1 MPELSRKRRLLVLG
15 VCCSSLF
22 IVGLD
27 ATIVNIALPSIQHDL
42 HAPVSGLQWTVDAY
56 TLVVASFLILAGS
69 TGDRVGRRRTFQ
81 VGLATFTLGSLLCS
95 LAPSLGWLVAF
106 RAMQAI
112 GGSMLNPVALSIIA
126 NTFTDNRERAR
137 AFGVW
142 GAVFGLSMALGPV
155 VGGVLVATVGWRG
168 IFWVNI
174 PVGIA
179 AIVATA
185 LAVPE
190 SRAAHGR
197 RVDPVGQV
205 LIIVMLASLTYA
217 IIEGPRHGWSSG
229 IILGLFGLAAAA
241 AAGLAIYEPRREE
254 PLLDLRFFR
263 SAPFTGAVV
272 IAITAFSALAG
283 FLFLNTLYLQD
294 ARHLSALHAG
304 LYTLPMA
311 AMTVLLAPL
320 SGRITGQR
328 GPRIPLLVAGVM
340 TTAGALLMSGF
351 TATTPVPW
359 LMLAYVVLGIGN
371 GMVNPPISNTAVSGM
386 PRSQAGVAAAV
397 ASTSRQVGGSLGV
410 ALTGSAVASALHG
423 SLRTGFVPAS
433 HAGWLIVAGCGV
445 LVLVAGVASS
455 GRWARG
461 TAERTAGLLISE
473 EPAVPAAAPGPP
485 RPGLA
490 CAVTWTVS
498 RGSSW
503 SVGYSVRCSPSL
515 PAHENSS
522 EAAHHGGVTAPDT
535 PKAADLRR
543 TRNGFLRCSRLPV
556 ALILD
561 APEAVPCRPLETFLA
576 KTAQRLP
583 DSGPRVRYARRTRS
597 GVMLT
602 VTPAQHAPQADHA
615 RPTSTGARRHCGALP
630 VKPAQRLPDLGP
642 AVGCPRRAL
651 MGIPRS
657 GLLPRTLFHGTA
669 RGGQL
674 KVTHES
680 THFL

>member
-1 MPELSRKRRLLVLG
+1 LVPELSRGRRLLVLA

-69 TGDRVGRRRTFQ
+69 TGDRIGRRRTFQ

-106 RAMQAI
+106 RAVQAI
-112 GGSMLNPVALSIIA
+112 GGSMLNPVALSIIS
-126 NTFTDNRERAR
+126 NTFTDDRERAR

-155 VGGVLVATVGWRG
+155 LGGVLVATAGWRG

-197 RVDPVGQV
+197 RVDPVGQL

-217 IIEGPRHGWSSG
+217 IIEGPRHGWGSG
-229 IILGLFGLAAAA
+229 LILGLFGLAALAT
-241 AAGLAIYEPRREE
+241 AGLAVYEPRRAE

-263 SAPFTGAVV
+263 SAPFTGAVL
-272 IAITAFSALAG
+272 IAISAFSALAG

-340 TTAGALLMSGF
+340 TTAGGLMMAGV
-351 TATTPVPW
+351 TAATPVAW
-359 LMLAYVVLGIGN
+359 LLLGYFAFGIGN
-371 GMVNPPISNTAVSGM
+371 GMVNPAISNTALSGM
-386 PRSQAGVAAAV
+386 PRAQAGVAAAV

-423 SLRTGFVPAS
+423 PLRTGFVPAS
-433 HAGWLIVAGCGV
+433 HGAWLITAGCGV
-445 LVLVAGVASS
+445 LVLVAGLATS
-455 GRWARG
+455 GRWARE
-461 TAERTAGLLISE
+461 TAARTAGRLMSE
-473 EPAVPAAAPGPP
+473 KPGIPSPPPDPP
-485 RPGLA
+485 RRLDPPRRDHDFGG
-490 CAVTWTVS
+490 AVT
-498 RGSSW
+498 
-503 SVGYSVRCSPSL
+503 P
-515 PAHENSS
+515 
-522 EAAHHGGVTAPDT
+522 
-535 PKAADLRR
+535 PK
-543 TRNGFLRCSRLPV
+543 S
-556 ALILD
+556 
-561 APEAVPCRPLETFLA
+561 
-576 KTAQRLP
+576 
-583 DSGPRVRYARRTRS
+583 
-597 GVMLT
+597 
-602 VTPAQHAPQADHA
+602 
-615 RPTSTGARRHCGALP
+615 
-630 VKPAQRLPDLGP
+630 
-642 AVGCPRRAL
+642 
-651 MGIPRS
+651 
-657 GLLPRTLFHGTA
+657 
-669 RGGQL
+669 
-674 KVTHES
+674 
-680 THFL
+680 

>member
-1 MPELSRKRRLLVLG
+1 LADNSEELVPELSRRRRLLVLA

-27 ATIVNIALPSIQHDL
+27 STIVNIALPSIQRDL

-81 VGLATFTLGSLLCS
+81 VGLATFTVGSLLCS

-106 RAMQAI
+106 RAVQAI

-126 NTFTDNRERAR
+126 NTFTDDRERAR
-137 AFGVW
+137 ALGIW

-174 PVGIA
+174 PIGIA

-185 LAVPE
+185 LVVPE
-190 SRAAHGR
+190 SRAPHGR

-217 IIEGPRHGWSSG
+217 IIEGPRHGWGSAT
-229 IILGLFGLAAAA
+229 ILGLFGVSAAAA
-241 AAGLAIYEPRREE
+241 TALAIYEPRREE

-340 TTAGALLMSGF
+340 TTAGALLMAGV
-351 TATTPVPW
+351 TATTPVAW

-397 ASTSRQVGGSLGV
+397 ASTSRQVGSSLGV

-423 SLRTGFVPAS
+423 SLGTGFVPAS

-445 LVLVAGVASS
+445 LVLVAGLATS
-455 GRWARG
+455 GRWARA
-461 TAERTAGLLISE
+461 TAERTAGRLMSE
-473 EPAVPAAAPGPP
+473 EPRVP
-485 RPGLA
+485 
-490 CAVTWTVS
+490 VT
-498 RGSSW
+498 
-503 SVGYSVRCSPSL
+503 
-515 PAHENSS
+515 
-522 EAAHHGGVTAPDT
+522 
-535 PKAADLRR
+535 
-543 TRNGFLRCSRLPV
+543 TR
-556 ALILD
+556 
-561 APEAVPCRPLETFLA
+561 
-576 KTAQRLP
+576 
-583 DSGPRVRYARRTRS
+583 
-597 GVMLT
+597 
-602 VTPAQHAPQADHA
+602 
-615 RPTSTGARRHCGALP
+615 
-630 VKPAQRLPDLGP
+630 
-642 AVGCPRRAL
+642 
-651 MGIPRS
+651 
-657 GLLPRTLFHGTA
+657 
-669 RGGQL
+669 
-674 KVTHES
+674 
-680 THFL
+680 

>member
-1 MPELSRKRRLLVLG
+1 MPELSRRRKLLVLT

-27 ATIVNIALPSIQHDL
+27 ATIVNIALPSIQRDL
-42 HAPVSGLQWTVDAY
+42 HAQVSGLQWTVDAY

-69 TGDRVGRRRTFQ
+69 TGDRVGRRRIFQ

-95 LAPSLGWLVAF
+95 LAPSLGWLIAF
-106 RAMQAI
+106 RALQAI

-126 NTFTDNRERAR
+126 NTFTDARERAR
-137 AFGVW
+137 ALGIW
-142 GAVFGLSMALGPV
+142 GAVFGLSMAMGPV

-185 LAVPE
+185 LVVPE

-205 LIIVMLASLTYA
+205 LIIVTLASLTYA
-217 IIEGPRHGWSSG
+217 IIEGPRHGWSSAT
-229 IILGLFGLAAAA
+229 ILGLFGLSAAAA
-241 AAGLAIYEPRREE
+241 VALAIYEPRREE

-340 TTAGALLMSGF
+340 TTAGALLMSEF
-351 TATTPVPW
+351 TATTPVAW

-410 ALTGSAVASALHG
+410 ALTGSAVASGLHG
-423 SLRTGFVPAS
+423 SLSTGFVPAS
-433 HAGWLIVAGCGV
+433 HAGWLIVAGCGL
-445 LVLVAGVASS
+445 LVLVAGLATS

-461 TAERTAGLLISE
+461 TAERTAELLISE
-473 EPAVPAAAPGPP
+473 EPRVPI
-485 RPGLA
+485 
-490 CAVTWTVS
+490 T
-498 RGSSW
+498 
-503 SVGYSVRCSPSL
+503 
-515 PAHENSS
+515 
-522 EAAHHGGVTAPDT
+522 T
-535 PKAADLRR
+535 P
-543 TRNGFLRCSRLPV
+543 
-556 ALILD
+556 
-561 APEAVPCRPLETFLA
+561 
-576 KTAQRLP
+576 
-583 DSGPRVRYARRTRS
+583 
-597 GVMLT
+597 
-602 VTPAQHAPQADHA
+602 
-615 RPTSTGARRHCGALP
+615 
-630 VKPAQRLPDLGP
+630 
-642 AVGCPRRAL
+642 
-651 MGIPRS
+651 
-657 GLLPRTLFHGTA
+657 
-669 RGGQL
+669 
-674 KVTHES
+674 
-680 THFL
+680 

>member
-1 MPELSRKRRLLVLG
+1 VPELSRRRRLLVLT

-27 ATIVNIALPSIQHDL
+27 ATIVNIALPSIQRDL

-56 TLVVASFLILAGS
+56 TLVVASFLMLAGS

-106 RAMQAI
+106 RAVQAI

-126 NTFTDNRERAR
+126 NTFTGARERAR
-137 AFGVW
+137 ALGIW
-142 GAVFGLSMALGPV
+142 AAVFGLSMALGPV
-155 VGGVLVATVGWRG
+155 LGGVIVATVGWRG

-185 LAVPE
+185 LTVPE
-190 SRAAHGR
+190 SRAAHAR
-197 RVDPVGQV
+197 RVDPAGQA
-205 LIIVMLASLTYA
+205 LIIAMLASLTYA
-217 IIEGPRHGWSSG
+217 IIEGPRHGWGSG
-229 IILGLFGLAAAA
+229 LILGLFAVAALA
-241 AAGLAIYEPRREE
+241 AAGLAIYEPRRAE

-272 IAITAFSALAG
+272 IAIAAFSALAG

-320 SGRITGQR
+320 SGRITGHR
-328 GPRIPLLVAGVM
+328 GPRVPLLIGGVM
-340 TTAGALLMSGF
+340 TTAGALLMAGV
-351 TATTPVPW
+351 TATTPVAW
-359 LMLAYVVLGIGN
+359 LLLAYVVLGIGT

-423 SLRTGFVPAS
+423 PLRTGFVPAS
-433 HAGWLIVAGCGV
+433 HTGWLIIAGCGV
-445 LVLVAGVASS
+445 LVLLAGLATS

-461 TAERTAGLLISE
+461 TAARTADRLMSE
-473 EPAVPAAAPGPP
+473 EAASTSSPPDLPPAHAP
-485 RPGLA
+485 
-490 CAVTWTVS
+490 VS
-498 RGSSW
+498 R
-503 SVGYSVRCSPSL
+503 P
-515 PAHENSS
+515 
-522 EAAHHGGVTAPDT
+522 
-535 PKAADLRR
+535 
-543 TRNGFLRCSRLPV
+543 
-556 ALILD
+556 
-561 APEAVPCRPLETFLA
+561 
-576 KTAQRLP
+576 QR
-583 DSGPRVRYARRTRS
+583 
-597 GVMLT
+597 
-602 VTPAQHAPQADHA
+602 
-615 RPTSTGARRHCGALP
+615 
-630 VKPAQRLPDLGP
+630 
-642 AVGCPRRAL
+642 
-651 MGIPRS
+651 
-657 GLLPRTLFHGTA
+657 
-669 RGGQL
+669 
-674 KVTHES
+674 
-680 THFL
+680 

>member
-1 MPELSRKRRLLVLG
+1 MPELSRRRRLLVLT

-56 TLVVASFLILAGS
+56 TLTVASFLILAGS

-95 LAPSLGWLVAF
+95 LAPSLGWLIAF

-112 GGSMLNPVALSIIA
+112 GGSMLNPVALAIIA
-126 NTFTDNRERAR
+126 NTFTNDRERAR

-185 LAVPE
+185 LVVPE
-190 SRAAHGR
+190 SRAAHAR

-205 LIIVMLASLTYA
+205 LIVVMLASLTYA
-217 IIEGPRHGWSSG
+217 IIEGPRHGWSSATT
-229 IILGLFGLAAAA
+229 LGLFCLSAAA
-241 AAGLAIYEPRREE
+241 AAGLAIYEPRRKE

-304 LYTLPMA
+304 LYMLPMA

-351 TATTPVPW
+351 TATTSVAW

-410 ALTGSAVASALHG
+410 ALTGSAVASGLHG

-445 LVLVAGVASS
+445 LVLVTGLATS
-455 GRWARG
+455 GRWARA
-461 TAERTAGLLISE
+461 TAVRTADRLMPE
-473 EPAVPAAAPGPP
+473 EPKVP
-485 RPGLA
+485 
-490 CAVTWTVS
+490 
-498 RGSSW
+498 
-503 SVGYSVRCSPSL
+503 
-515 PAHENSS
+515 
-522 EAAHHGGVTAPDT
+522 VTAP
-535 PKAADLRR
+535 
-543 TRNGFLRCSRLPV
+543 
-556 ALILD
+556 
-561 APEAVPCRPLETFLA
+561 
-576 KTAQRLP
+576 
-583 DSGPRVRYARRTRS
+583 
-597 GVMLT
+597 
-602 VTPAQHAPQADHA
+602 
-615 RPTSTGARRHCGALP
+615 
-630 VKPAQRLPDLGP
+630 
-642 AVGCPRRAL
+642 
-651 MGIPRS
+651 
-657 GLLPRTLFHGTA
+657 
-669 RGGQL
+669 
-674 KVTHES
+674 
-680 THFL
+680 

>member
-1 MPELSRKRRLLVLG
+1 MPELSRGRQLLVLA

-95 LAPSLGWLVAF
+95 LAPGLGWLVAF
-106 RAMQAI
+106 RAVQAI

-126 NTFTDNRERAR
+126 NTFTDDRERAQ
-137 AFGVW
+137 AIGIW

-155 VGGVLVATVGWRG
+155 IGGVLVATVGWRG
-168 IFWVNI
+168 IFWVNV
-174 PVGIA
+174 PVGIV

-190 SRAAHGR
+190 SRAAHPR

-217 IIEGPRHGWSSG
+217 IIEGPSRGWGSPV
-229 IILGLFGLAAAA
+229 ILGLFGVAALA
-241 AAGLAIYEPRREE
+241 AAGLACYEPRRDE

-320 SGRITGQR
+320 SGRITGRR
-328 GPRIPLLVAGVM
+328 GPRIPLVVAGVM
-340 TTAGALLMSGF
+340 TTAGALLMSGV
-351 TATTPVPW
+351 TAVTPVAW

-371 GMVNPPISNTAVSGM
+371 GMVNPPISVTAVSGM

-397 ASTSRQVGGSLGV
+397 ASTSRQVGASLGV

-433 HAGWLIVAGCGV
+433 HTGWLIVAGCGV
-445 LVLVAGVASS
+445 LVLVAALATS
-455 GRWARG
+455 GRWARA
-461 TAERTAGLLISE
+461 TAARTADRLMFE
-473 EPAVPAAAPGPP
+473 EPRVP
-485 RPGLA
+485 
-490 CAVTWTVS
+490 VT
-498 RGSSW
+498 
-503 SVGYSVRCSPSL
+503 
-515 PAHENSS
+515 
-522 EAAHHGGVTAPDT
+522 
-535 PKAADLRR
+535 
-543 TRNGFLRCSRLPV
+543 
-556 ALILD
+556 
-561 APEAVPCRPLETFLA
+561 
-576 KTAQRLP
+576 
-583 DSGPRVRYARRTRS
+583 
-597 GVMLT
+597 
-602 VTPAQHAPQADHA
+602 
-615 RPTSTGARRHCGALP
+615 TS
-630 VKPAQRLPDLGP
+630 
-642 AVGCPRRAL
+642 
-651 MGIPRS
+651 
-657 GLLPRTLFHGTA
+657 
-669 RGGQL
+669 
-674 KVTHES
+674 
-680 THFL
+680 